1 MTVVSAITL
10 WKLLHFRIP
19 VICAP
24 LIIAFSIALNP
35 FTPNLFLHRNIDEGS
50 IGSTHWRKS
59 EL

>member
-50 IGSTHWRKS
+50 IGSTH
-59 EL
+59 